1 MKSARYLAVVL
12 IAALLLSGCS
22 IWQKEP
28 LIPGNGGDENGEGS
42 DPPDDNDDHDPI
54 PPAEV
59 PAFPGAEGFGAEAT
73 GGRGGRVIFVT
84 NLNDSSPG
92 SLRAAIEAS
101 GPRIVVFKVS
111 GIIELNKP
119 LEIKNGD
126 ITIAGQT
133 SPEGITIANRAFRV
147 KAENVIVRHIR
158 VRLGDIKEVE
168 EDAVE
173 LDGAYNVVLDHVT
186 ASWGIDE
193 TLSIRNSDLMTIQWC
208 IVSEALNDSIHGK
221 GEHGYGSL
229 IRGSFGQ
236 QVSLHHNLY
245 AHNRGRNP
253 RPGNYEPLDKDPI
266 GFVVDWRNNVIY
278 NWGGGSAGNNEDKD
292 TITFYN
298 FVGNYYKRGPNSTG
312 AKAFKDN
319 APYAQ
324 AYWYGNAMDGNVPSN
339 QWDLV
344 SGTGPEKSSYIKHT
358 SEIPVAYVETH
369 SAKEAYDLVL
379 ASAGAFPRDA
389 IDYRVVNTVQ
399 SPTDRG
405 KIIDSQSEVVSSWP
419 AKQAIKTKQ
428 VVDPTWK
435 DDNNNG
441 IPDWWEQEK
450 GVKNGNHNQV
460 MPSGYTA
467 IEEYINW
474 VADEL
479 VK

>member
-12 IAALLLSGCS
+12 IAALLLSGCF

-193 TLSIRNSDLMTIQWC
+193 TLSIRNSDLVTIQWC

-229 IRGSFGQ
+229 IEAVLGSRLAFTTI
-236 QVSLHHNLY
+236 SMPIT
-245 AHNRGRNP
+245 AAAIPP
-253 RPGNYEPLDKDPI
+253 RQL
-266 GFVVDWRNNVIY
+266 R
-278 NWGGGSAGNNEDKD
+278 AA
-292 TITFYN
+292 
-298 FVGNYYKRGPNSTG
+298 R
-312 AKAFKDN
+312 
-319 APYAQ
+319 
-324 AYWYGNAMDGNVPSN
+324 
-339 QWDLV
+339 
-344 SGTGPEKSSYIKHT
+344 
-358 SEIPVAYVETH
+358 
-369 SAKEAYDLVL
+369 
-379 ASAGAFPRDA
+379 
-389 IDYRVVNTVQ
+389 
-399 SPTDRG
+399 
-405 KIIDSQSEVVSSWP
+405 
-419 AKQAIKTKQ
+419 
-428 VVDPTWK
+428 
-435 DDNNNG
+435 
-441 IPDWWEQEK
+441 
-450 GVKNGNHNQV
+450 
-460 MPSGYTA
+460 
-467 IEEYINW
+467 
-474 VADEL
+474 
-479 VK
+479 

>member
-1 MKSARYLAVVL
+1 
-12 IAALLLSGCS
+12 
-22 IWQKEP
+22 
-28 LIPGNGGDENGEGS
+28 
-42 DPPDDNDDHDPI
+42 
-54 PPAEV
+54 
-59 PAFPGAEGFGAEAT
+59 
-73 GGRGGRVIFVT
+73 
-84 NLNDSSPG
+84 
-92 SLRAAIEAS
+92 
-101 GPRIVVFKVS
+101 
-111 GIIELNKP
+111 
-119 LEIKNGD
+119 
-126 ITIAGQT
+126 
-133 SPEGITIANRAFRV
+133 
-147 KAENVIVRHIR
+147 
-158 VRLGDIKEVE
+158 
-168 EDAVE
+168 
-173 LDGAYNVVLDHVT
+173 
-186 ASWGIDE
+186 
-193 TLSIRNSDLMTIQWC
+193 
-208 IVSEALNDSIHGK
+208 
-221 GEHGYGSL
+221 
-229 IRGSFGQ
+229 
-236 QVSLHHNLY
+236 
-245 AHNRGRNP
+245 
-253 RPGNYEPLDKDPI
+253 
-266 GFVVDWRNNVIY
+266 
-278 NWGGGSAGNNEDKD
+278 
-292 TITFYN
+292 
-298 FVGNYYKRGPNSTG
+298 
-312 AKAFKDN
+312 
-319 APYAQ
+319 
-324 AYWYGNAMDGNVPSN
+324 MDGNVPSN